1 MEQERLTNFTSS
13 WTELQSLLPLNSQQ
27 NGSEEAIEGKSLWN
41 YQRLNREIRNYCKKA
56 KEEWFNDQCTEIE
69 VLEKQFSTKE
79 MQKKVKQTRGQNTS
93 GSSAGCIEDNN
104 GNSLFDD
111 EEIAQRWV
119 EYVTELYDD
128 DREPIHSFRHQPGKT
143 SCQKKL
149 NTLYT

>member
-1 MEQERLTNFTSS
+1 M
-13 WTELQSLLPLNSQQ
+13 
-27 NGSEEAIEGKSLWN
+27 
-41 YQRLNREIRNYCKKA
+41 NREIRNYCKKA

-104 GNSLFDD
+104 GNSLFDE

-143 SCQKKL
+143 S
-149 NTLYT
+149 